1 MERYLTQLGV
11 KPSKSGNASFYG
23 ALSDA
28 ARRKPSKSENTSFL
42 ENGRKA
48 VFLKNPDPAIRV
60 LPASLPAV

>member
-11 KPSKSGNASFYG
+11 KPSYLG
-23 ALSDA
+23 
-28 ARRKPSKSENTSFL
+28 NTSFL